1 MRFKGQTDNQSRL
14 TLPRRRVYLSIAFA
28 CTTAFAVAGCKN
40 TAGGVEDQNDGGLVF
55 QTFFF
60 QTPLGRGKKG
70 KREFGAPRAGG
81 PAARGGAERTSAEL
95 PRAPGHVG

>member
-40 TAGGVEDQNDGGLVF
+40 TAGVIPDRKIGGWLF
-55 QTFFF
+55 IQFFY
-60 QTPLGRGKKG
+60 TN
-70 KREFGAPRAGG
+70 PRG
-81 PAARGGAERTSAEL
+81 PAQKWKVDPCSQRNNLPSDQVSSVSLHTQPASAAS
-95 PRAPGHVG
+95 P